1 MHGSDSTLSSVKQ
14 IGGKKN
20 QHLPIPIF
28 GSNFNSAK
36 FRTDPIR
43 PVWLEGVEKEKEK
56 IGDIM

>member
-1 MHGSDSTLSSVKQ
+1 VLNKSEA
-14 IGGKKN
+14 KKS
-20 QHLPIPIF
+20 QHLPISIF

-36 FRTDPIR
+36 FGTGPIR

>member
-1 MHGSDSTLSSVKQ
+1 VLNKSEA
-14 IGGKKN
+14 KKN

-36 FRTDPIR
+36 FGTDPIR